1 MAVAR
6 LRNLRLAPRKARII
20 ANLVRGKDV
29 TTAINTLRFMNKAG
43 AREFFKLIVSAVANA
58 EDQGEAD
65 VEGLIITKVTVD
77 QAATLKRWR
86 PRAQGRGTRIEKKT
100 SHITVEVAPATPTTM
115 TRSMDQPLR
124 WADPRCVVRAGIAG

>member
-6 LRNLRLAPRKARII
+6 LRNLRIAPRKARII

-100 SHITVEVAPATPTTM
+100 SHITVEVAPPAA
-115 TRSMDQPLR
+115 S
-124 WADPRCVVRAGIAG
+124 